1 MKNDLEIQQD
11 VMNQLKWNPFLKASE
26 IGVSIKNG
34 IVTLSGQV
42 DSYAQKIEAEHTV
55 RKVAGVKAIA
65 EDIEIGV
72 SPSYRKSDTEIA
84 ASVLNALKWHSAV
97 PEDKLEVKVE
107 DGIVTLGGEV
117 EWEYQRNSARNSV
130 VNLVG
135 VRSVINNI
143 AIKPKASASDV
154 KSKISSALLRTATID
169 AERIFVEVVG
179 NKVILKGKVRSYTEK
194 EDAEE
199 AAWFAPGIATVE
211 SHLELIPQEELM
223 F

>member
-26 IGVSIKNG
+26 IGVSIKIG

-42 DSYAQKIEAEHTV
+42 DSYAQKLEAERTV

-65 EDIEIGV
+65 EDIQIGV
-72 SPSYRKSDTEIA
+72 LPSYRKSDTDIA

-107 DGIVTLGGEV
+107 DGVVTLGCEV
-117 EWEYQRNSARNSV
+117 EWEYQRNSARNAV
-130 VNLVG
+130 VNLLG

-143 AIKPKASASDV
+143 AIKPKASAGDV
-154 KSKISSALLRTATID
+154 KSKITSALLRTATID
-169 AERIFVEVVG
+169 AERISVDVVG

>member
-42 DSYAQKIEAEHTV
+42 DSYAQKLEAERTV

-72 SPSYRKSDTEIA
+72 SPSYKKSDTEIA
-84 ASVLNALKWHSAV
+84 GSVLNALKWHSAV
-97 PEDKLEVKVE
+97 PEDRLEVKVE
-107 DGIVTLGGEV
+107 DGVVTLGGEV
-117 EWEYQRNSARNSV
+117 EWEYQRNSARNAV
-130 VNLVG
+130 VNLLG

-143 AIKPKASASDV
+143 AINPKASAGDV
-154 KSKISSALLRTATID
+154 KSKITSALLRTATID
-169 AERIFVEVVG
+169 AERINVEV
-179 NKVILKGKVRSYTEK
+179 K
-194 EDAEE
+194 
-199 AAWFAPGIATVE
+199 
-211 SHLELIPQEELM
+211 LELNVTSTLSAVALARSLETVPPAVTADQL
-223 F
+223 

>member
-1 MKNDLEIQQD
+1 MKNDLQIQQD

-34 IVTLSGQV
+34 IATLSGQV
-42 DSYAQKIEAEHTV
+42 DSYAQKMEAERTV
-55 RKVAGVKAIA
+55 RKVTGVKAIA

-84 ASVLNALKWHSAV
+84 GSVLNALKWHSAV
-97 PEDKLEVKVE
+97 PDDKLEVKVE

-117 EWEYQRNSARNSV
+117 EWEYQRNSARNAV

-143 AIKPKASASDV
+143 AIKPKASAGDV
-154 KSKISSALLRTATID
+154 KSKITSALLRTATID
-169 AERIFVEVVG
+169 AERISVEVVG
-179 NKVILKGKVRSYTEK
+179 NKVILKGKVRSNTEK

-199 AAWFAPGIATVE
+199 AAWFAPGIAMVE
-211 SHLELIPQEELM
+211 SQLELIPQEELM